1 MADETKDTKEEKAT
15 EEMADAPR
23 LYSEEELQ
31 RIVQKRLKN
40 HVTQNQDLERQ
51 LAEAQQASIP
61 VAPAAAV
68 PMAAPPAS
76 NENQGSP
83 LTADAMRSMLEDSQA
98 KASESAQA
106 QRAASFHNQSV
117 QKMKTEDPEF
127 AKLARDDNSL
137 GIPAHIAIHLSN
149 ALSHDQS
156 KKLFKELLSNE
167 TANLKMQ
174 NSALSGTYDDWLKK
188 ILTNSM
194 PSDEKGISPRS
205 APDLSREQS
214 ATNNDQSDDVLMD
227 YIKSA

>member
-1 MADETKDTKEEKAT
+1 MADENKTTNEAKAT
-15 EEMADAPR
+15 EEMADSPR

-51 LAEAQQASIP
+51 LAAAQQASIP
-61 VAPAAAV
+61 VAPAA
-68 PMAAPPAS
+68 PITAPPAS
-76 NENQGSP
+76 TENQGSP

-106 QRAASFHNQSV
+106 QRAASFHNQNV

-127 AKLARDDNSL
+127 AKLSSEDNAL

-149 ALSHDQS
+149 ALNSDQS
-156 KKLFKELLSNE
+156 KKIFKELLSNE
-167 TANLKMQ
+167 TANLRMQ
-174 NSALSGTYDDWLKK
+174 NAALSGTYDDWLKK
-188 ILTNSM
+188 ILNNSM

-214 ATNNDQSDDVLMD
+214 ATNNDQSDDLLMD